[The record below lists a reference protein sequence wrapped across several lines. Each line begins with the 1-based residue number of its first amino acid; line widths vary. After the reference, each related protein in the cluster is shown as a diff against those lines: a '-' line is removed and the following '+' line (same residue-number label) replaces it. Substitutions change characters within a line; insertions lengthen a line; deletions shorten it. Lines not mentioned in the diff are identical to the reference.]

1 MLTVRCL
8 FKTRCLLEEIWYIF
22 WWFVFGL
29 WQTVLPPNPT
39 QFHPL
44 RFTPTH
50 SHLLTPIAI
59 HSHPLS
65 STPSHFY
72 PLPIT
77 STNPFPAFFQVF
89 CPDPFLKFEK
99 QLFSKNTSLSVVI
112 CENRKNSRNFFK
124 TQILQSSVVLKDNCS
139 KLEVKIFENIC
150 K

>member
-8 FKTRCLLEEIWYIF
+8 FKTRRLLEEIWYIF

-59 HSHPLS
+59 HSHPLINSLSFLPTPNYFHQPFS
-65 STPSHFY
+65 S
-72 PLPIT
+72 
-77 STNPFPAFFQVF
+77 
-89 CPDPFLKFEK
+89 
-99 QLFSKNTSLSVVI
+99 LFSSILPRSIFKIWEATIFKEHLSVVI

>member
-8 FKTRCLLEEIWYIF
+8 FKTRRLLEEIWYIF
-22 WWFVFGL
+22 WWSVFGL

-65 STPSHFY
+65 STSSHFY

-99 QLFSKNTSLSVVI
+99 QLFSKNTSLWLFAKIERTLEIFSKHKYCNQVLFWKIIALNLRSKSLKISV
-112 CENRKNSRNFFK
+112 NN
-124 TQILQSSVVLKDNCS
+124 
-139 KLEVKIFENIC
+139 
-150 K
+150 